1 MDKEDDIKY
10 REKGADEN
18 NTFSSF
24 GLDPRI
30 VRAVL
35 KLGFRSPTYVQSQV
49 IPLALEG
56 KDVFVQARTG
66 SGKTAAYLIPIIEN
80 ILKNEQ
86 SQKQAETRS
95 LILVPTRELSNQVTN
110 NVKELTFYCG
120 KVIRVVNLAAN
131 ISDNA
136 ARILIS
142 ESPEI
147 VVGTPS
153 RIIVHLNA
161 SNLHIQDSLL
171 HFVIDEFD
179 LILSY
184 GYSKDFD
191 NIMKYIPKRVQMLLT
206 TATFTEDLD
215 KLKRVICKD
224 PVILKLQEKDSCS
237 NLSQYSVRCSEDEKF
252 LLIYVILKL
261 RLIKGKIII
270 FVNNIDRCYRVKLFL
285 EQFGIRSCLLNSE
298 LPINS
303 RLHTIEEFNKNI
315 YDIILATD
323 ENNLS
328 KESNS
333 IGDIQEDINNESTKT
348 ISKKDNGV
356 LKKQKRIHKDSEYG
370 VSRGVDFKDVACIL
384 NFDLPTTVKSYIH
397 RSGRTARANKS
408 GMVVS
413 FIVPE
418 KLWGK
423 HKSTLLKT
431 AKYDEFIFEKIKED
445 QETKGITIKPYN
457 FNMEHVNAF
466 RYRMEDAL
474 RAITRTV
481 IREAREKELRMEVLS
496 NEKLKKYFDEHPN
509 DLQQLRH
516 DKELHPTRV
525 QPHLKHVPNYLLPK
539 KERINITENIGH
551 VSFHK
556 KNMNRI
562 RKARLS
568 DSKKRTK
575 YFKNKSDPLKSF
587 KAY

>member
-1 MDKEDDIKY
+1 MDKEHDKKY
-10 REKGADEN
+10 KEN
-18 NTFSSF
+18 HSDKQNTFSSL

-30 VRAVL
+30 TQAVL
-35 KLGFRSPTYVQSQV
+35 KLGFRNPTYVQSQV

-56 KDVFVQARTG
+56 KDLFIQARTG

-80 ILKNEQ
+80 ILKNKQ
-86 SQKQAETRS
+86 SHQESETRS
-95 LILVPTRELSNQVTN
+95 LIIVPTRELSNQVTN

-120 KVIRVVNLAAN
+120 KIIRVVNLAAN

-142 ESPEI
+142 ECPEI

-153 RIIVHLNA
+153 RIIVHLNS
-161 SNLHIQDSLL
+161 SNLRIQESLL

-184 GYSKDFD
+184 GYSEDFD
-191 NIMKYIPKRVQMLLT
+191 NIMKYIPKSVQMLLT
-206 TATFTEDLD
+206 TATFVEDLD

-224 PVILKLQEKDSCS
+224 PIILKLEEKDSHS

-270 FVNNIDRCYRVKLFL
+270 FVNNIDRCYKVKLFL
-285 EQFGIRSCLLNSE
+285 EQFGIRSCVLNSE

-303 RLHTIEEFNKNI
+303 RLHTIEEFNKNV

-328 KESNS
+328 KESDS
-333 IGDIQEDINNESTKT
+333 IDDIQEDINESAKI
-348 ISKKDNGV
+348 ISKKEDNGV
-356 LKKQKRIHKDSEYG
+356 LKKRKKTHKDNEYG
-370 VSRGVDFKDVACIL
+370 VSRGIDFKDVACIF

-408 GMVVS
+408 GMVIS

-423 HKSTLLKT
+423 HKNALLKT
-431 AKYDEFIFEKIKED
+431 AKYDESIFEKIKED
-445 QETKGITIKPYN
+445 QEIKGITIKPYN

-496 NEKLKKYFDEHPN
+496 NEKLKKFFDENPN
-509 DLQQLRH
+509 DLQQLRY
-516 DKELHPTRV
+516 DKELHPTRI

-539 KERINITENIGH
+539 KERINIIENIGH
-551 VSFHK
+551 VNFHK
-556 KNMNRI
+556 KNINRI
-562 RKARLS
+562 SKARHS
-568 DSKKRTK
+568 NFKKRTK
-575 YFKNKSDPLKSF
+575 YFNNKNDPLKSF
-587 KAY
+587 KA